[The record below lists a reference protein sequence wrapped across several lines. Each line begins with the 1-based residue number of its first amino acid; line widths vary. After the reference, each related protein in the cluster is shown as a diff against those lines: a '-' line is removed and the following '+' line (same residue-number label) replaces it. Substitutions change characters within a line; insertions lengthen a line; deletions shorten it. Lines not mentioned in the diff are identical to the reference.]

1 MPAVAFHLSV
11 KPISRTN
18 GKSAVAKAAYLTGEK
33 FRDERTG
40 KLHDYTR
47 RGGVEAVLHAQ
58 VKDAPDWSR
67 DIAQAWNTVEA
78 VENRKNSTTA
88 KAIDGLAFP
97 HELTAE
103 ERLRVLVDWTRE
115 QLGRRGYLWTAAIHE
130 PDKAGDARNHHAHV
144 MWSERPLTPD
154 GFAANKALAAVNRA
168 AGKEQLAAMRER
180 WAALTGRML
189 ERKGLPLE
197 AARWRE
203 GHKTIEQQRAAA
215 IERGD
220 TAYAER
226 LAEREPTKHL
236 GVATVAMERKGVATE
251 RGDAHRALEAEN
263 AQRQAVARQRAGLDR
278 EITRLAGKE
287 ERAAAYAVNVAK
299 GEPET
304 IRLYRGVGDN
314 VWAAREG
321 EPLYFST
328 NIERARAF
336 GALHFVDVTRAE
348 LAQYKCPHSKRI
360 LETEP
365 IAKDDYRIG
374 DAAILNRLRP
384 LPTVHQERQA
394 EAQEQRR
401 SVLAA
406 KLGGLEDVQ
415 TLRGL
420 WQSADNAAAF
430 LAGTQAQ
437 GYTVARVTERDAR
450 MSRGEAQTLSSGDPS
465 RTPPIYRTGEL
476 VAYNA
481 QGFGFRL
488 NGATLDDAQAPQRLN
503 MAANVRLPTLAD
515 ARQSVIEQRPE
526 QTPATKRNLGGLAR
540 AAITGL
546 VEFLFGWVTRRTEPQ
561 RSRPAAPQPSQARRV
576 AEASKRADKSLGGAR
591 DLEANYGGRLLQL
604 DPEIQDALRRAR
616 EAKERDDR
624 ERDDDGRGRE
634 R

>member
-11 KPISRTN
+11 TPISRSS
-18 GKSAVAKAAYLTGEK
+18 GKSAVAKAAYLTGDK
-33 FRDERTG
+33 LRDERTD

-58 VKDAPDWSR
+58 LKDAPEWSR
-67 DIAQAWNTVEA
+67 DIAQAWNAVEA

-154 GFAANKALAAVNRA
+154 GFAPNKALAAVNRA
-168 AGKEQLAAMRER
+168 AAKEQLADMRER

-189 ERKGLPLE
+189 ERKGLPIE

-236 GVATVAMERKGVATE
+236 GVATMAMERKGMATE

-263 AQRQAVARQRAGLDR
+263 ALRQAVARQRAGLDR
-278 EITRLAGKE
+278 EITRLDAKDA
-287 ERAAAYAVNVAK
+287 RAA
-299 GEPET
+299 T
-304 IRLYRGVGDN
+304 
-314 VWAAREG
+314 
-321 EPLYFST
+321 
-328 NIERARAF
+328 
-336 GALHFVDVTRAE
+336 
-348 LAQYKCPHSKRI
+348 
-360 LETEP
+360 
-365 IAKDDYRIG
+365 
-374 DAAILNRLRP
+374 
-384 LPTVHQERQA
+384 HQEQQA
-394 EAQEQRR
+394 EVREQERGA
-401 SVLAA
+401 LAA
-406 KLGGLEDVQ
+406 KLAGLEDVQ

-450 MSRGEAQTLSSGDPS
+450 MSRGEAQTLASGDPS
-465 RTPPIYRTGEL
+465 RTPPIYRAGEL

-488 NGATLDDAQAPQRLN
+488 NGATLDDAQAPRRLDT
-503 MAANVRLPTLAD
+503 AANVRLPTLAD
-515 ARQSVIEQRPE
+515 ARQSVIEKQPE
-526 QTPATKRNLGGLAR
+526 QTPTTKRNLGGLAR
-540 AAITGL
+540 AAINGL
-546 VEFLFGWVTRRTEPQ
+546 VEFLFGWVTRKTEPQ
-561 RSRPAAPQPSQARRV
+561 RRRPAAPQPSQARRV

-591 DLEANYGGRLLQL
+591 DLEANHGGRLLQL

-616 EAKERDDR
+616 ESKERDDR
-624 ERDDDGRGRE
+624 DDERGRE

>member
-278 EITRLAGKE
+278 EIVRLDAKD
-287 ERAAAYAVNVAK
+287 ERAA
-299 GEPET
+299 T
-304 IRLYRGVGDN
+304 
-314 VWAAREG
+314 
-321 EPLYFST
+321 
-328 NIERARAF
+328 
-336 GALHFVDVTRAE
+336 
-348 LAQYKCPHSKRI
+348 
-360 LETEP
+360 
-365 IAKDDYRIG
+365 
-374 DAAILNRLRP
+374 
-384 LPTVHQERQA
+384 HQERQA
-394 EAQEQRR
+394 ETQEQRR

-465 RTPPIYRTGEL
+465 RAPPIYRAGEL

-488 NGATLDDAQAPQRLN
+488 NGATLDDAQAPRRLDT
-503 MAANVRLPTLAD
+503 AAKVRLPTLAD
-515 ARQSVIEQRPE
+515 ARQSVIAKQPE
-526 QTPATKRNLGGLAR
+526 QAPATKRNLGGLAR

-591 DLEANYGGRLLQL
+591 DLEANHGGRLLQL

-624 ERDDDGRGRE
+624 ERDDEGRGRE